1 MKKIDKFLKERGF
14 FYKKN
19 EPLAPYTTL
28 GIGGVAEYIV
38 FPREENLI
46 YLMEILKSE
55 SIPFYVIGGGSN
67 ILVSDKGFHG
77 VIINT
82 KRIDFMELKG
92 FHLTVGSG
100 VKLGKII
107 AFLFKKNLSGMEGL
121 VGIPGTIGGAV
132 FGNAGS
138 FGYETKD
145 CIEEIEIIDE
155 DLKEK
160 VLKKSVISF
169 TYRNSGL
176 PQNTVIKRVTLA
188 LKETKEDIFLK
199 MIDYLNKKR
208 QTQPLKERSAGCVF
222 KNPEGISAGA
232 LIERA
237 GLKGFRV
244 GDIVVSHVHANYFI
258 NLGRGSCKDF
268 LQLMDIVRER
278 IFKVFSVE
286 LEPEIKILEV

>member
-38 FPREENLI
+38 FPKEENLI

>member
-14 FYKKN
+14 YYKKN

-38 FPREENLI
+38 FPMQENLVN
-46 YLMEILKSE
+46 LMEILKSE

-92 FHLTVGSG
+92 SYLTVGAG

-107 AFLFKKNLSGMEGL
+107 AYLFKKNLSGMEGL

-145 CIEEIEIIDE
+145 CIEEIEIIDGE
-155 DLKEK
+155 LKEK
-160 VLKKSVISF
+160 VLKKSEIFFS
-169 TYRNSGL
+169 YRKSGL
-176 PQNTVIKRVTLA
+176 PQNTLIKRVTLA
-188 LKETKEDIFLK
+188 LKETKDDIFLK
-199 MIDYLNKKR
+199 MIDYLNQKR
-208 QTQPLKERSAGCVF
+208 QNQPLKERSAGCVF

-232 LIERA
+232 LIDRA
-237 GLKGFRV
+237 GLKGLRI

-258 NLGRGSCKDF
+258 NLGRGSSKDF

-278 IFKVFSVE
+278 VFKEFSVE